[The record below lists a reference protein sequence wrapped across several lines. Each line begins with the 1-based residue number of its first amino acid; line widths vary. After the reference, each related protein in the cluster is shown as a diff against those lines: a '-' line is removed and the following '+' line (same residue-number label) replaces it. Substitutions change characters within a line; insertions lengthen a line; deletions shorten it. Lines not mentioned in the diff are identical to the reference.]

1 MNVKTTICC
10 VLLLL
15 FSTSSAKDVD
25 LRVKGVTS
33 IATTDENFICATLDW
48 WPPNKCDYND
58 CPWGNAGILN
68 LDLYNDIFLN
78 AVKAFNPLRIRLGG
92 SLEDWLVYQ
101 FGKQR
106 ECPLFQK
113 KNDGLFGFSKGCL
126 PKKKWDEIN
135 HFFNKTGVKLTF
147 GLNALS
153 GKKPSKEDK
162 KNWKGDWDPTNAID
176 LMEYTISKG
185 YNIDSYELG
194 NELCAD
200 GVSARIDSV
209 QYAKDITQLRK
220 TVNLLYQD
228 ANTRPKVLGPAGFYG
243 KEWFDSFLQNVG
255 HGVVDG
261 VTHHIYNLGSG
272 NDKDLINK
280 IQDPYYL
287 SQVAQTFKDVSD
299 AVKEFEPSSGPWV
312 GESGGAYNSG
322 GKDVSNTFVN
332 GFWYLDQ
339 LGMTSTFNH
348 KVYCRQALVGGNY
361 GLLDTTTF
369 IPNPDYYG
377 ALLWHRLMGS
387 KVLSVS
393 HEGSPYLRAYV
404 HCSKKESGIAV
415 LLINMSN
422 STTFEVSLLNDMNLY
437 PEVVFKNTQRE
448 EYHLTP
454 KDGNIQSKVV
464 LLNGTPLVLTQ
475 SLHIPEMKP
484 KLVDP
489 SSPVKVKHDSIVFVH
504 SKSFNAPACM

>member
-261 VTHHIYNLGSG
+261 VTHHIYNLGS
-272 NDKDLINK
+272 
-280 IQDPYYL
+280 
-287 SQVAQTFKDVSD
+287 
-299 AVKEFEPSSGPWV
+299 
-312 GESGGAYNSG
+312 
-322 GKDVSNTFVN
+322 
-332 GFWYLDQ
+332 
-339 LGMTSTFNH
+339 
-348 KVYCRQALVGGNY
+348 
-361 GLLDTTTF
+361 
-369 IPNPDYYG
+369 

-404 HCSKKESGIAV
+404 HCSKTESGIAV

>member
-1 MNVKTTICC
+1 MSKVDVMVRGWC
-10 VLLLL
+10 VCKEHYLVHY
-15 FSTSSAKDVD
+15 SADD
-25 LRVKGVTS
+25 DAR
-33 IATTDENFICATLDW
+33 
-48 WPPNKCDYND
+48 
-58 CPWGNAGILN
+58 
-68 LDLYNDIFLN
+68 
-78 AVKAFNPLRIRLGG
+78 FNPNQVMY
-92 SLEDWLVYQ
+92 SVM
-101 FGKQR
+101 
-106 ECPLFQK
+106 
-113 KNDGLFGFSKGCL
+113 
-126 PKKKWDEIN
+126 
-135 HFFNKTGVKLTF
+135 VKLTF

-377 ALLWHRLMGS
+377 
-387 KVLSVS
+387 
-393 HEGSPYLRAYV
+393 
-404 HCSKKESGIAV
+404 
-415 LLINMSN
+415 
-422 STTFEVSLLNDMNLY
+422 
-437 PEVVFKNTQRE
+437 
-448 EYHLTP
+448 
-454 KDGNIQSKVV
+454 
-464 LLNGTPLVLTQ
+464 
-475 SLHIPEMKP
+475 
-484 KLVDP
+484 
-489 SSPVKVKHDSIVFVH
+489 
-504 SKSFNAPACM
+504 